1 MMQSNRDYAVLNRK
15 FTERLERDFRAAF
28 ENLAW
33 FRPGLRIGVGVSGG
47 ADSVAL
53 LTLLHELR
61 AELGVVVSAVHFNH
75 QLRGKVS
82 DGDEKF
88 VASLAEKFALTLH
101 VGRGDVAGTARR
113 EKTNLE
119 DAARRSRY
127 KFFGRL
133 AEQGAV
139 DVIVTAHTMDDQA
152 ETVLAHIFRG
162 TGIAGLAGIHPVS
175 GCVLRPLL
183 TFRRAA
189 LRKYLRAKKQKWR
202 EDASNRDAT
211 KSRARMRKKLLPLLE
226 KQFNPAAIQHLAALA
241 ERAQEQSKLID
252 VLADQLFE
260 KHVTFSGQTAQ
271 IPIVDFLHPCSI
283 QSDDA
288 AAVLQAKL
296 VLKITDRTRQRAG
309 QISAGH
315 IEAIVR
321 LAKSGESGKRLQI
334 PGGIDVLRQREIL
347 VFQSRHIHRS
357 TTE

>member
-1 MMQSNRDYAVLNRK
+1 MLNRK
-15 FTERLERDFRAAF
+15 FTERLECDFRAAF

-33 FRPGLRIGVGVSGG
+33 FRAGLRIGVGVSGG

-75 QLRGKVS
+75 QLRGKAS

-88 VASLAEKFALTLH
+88 VAALAERFGLTLH

-183 TFRRAA
+183 RFRRAE

-202 EDASNRDAT
+202 EDASNLDTT

-226 KQFNPAAIQHLAALA
+226 KQFNPAVIQHLAALA
-241 ERAQEQSKLID
+241 DRAQEQSKLID
-252 VLADQLFE
+252 VLANQLFE

-271 IPIVDFLHPCSI
+271 IPIADFLHPCSI

-288 AAVLQAKL
+288 AAVLRAKL
-296 VLKITDRTRQRAG
+296 VLKITDRTRQRTG

-315 IEAIVR
+315 IEAIMR
-321 LAKSGESGKRLQI
+321 LAKSGEPGKRLQI
-334 PGGIDVLRQREIL
+334 PGGIDVLRQRETL
-347 VFQSRHIHRS
+347 VFQPRRLHGSAA
-357 TTE
+357 E